1 MIALTAPFFSSPRCM
16 SRGDCIT
23 LYSALC
29 SKLITCN
36 TGVARPAGAADYGVR
51 RARVRGQRVGPVLG
65 QADSVELCSRR
76 VRRVRA
82 REL

>member
-1 MIALTAPFFSSPRCM
+1 MMALTAPFFSSPRCM
-16 SRGDCIT
+16 SRDDCIS

-65 QADSVELCSRR
+65 QAGNVELCSRGG
-76 VRRVRA
+76 RRVWA
-82 REL
+82 RKL